1 MKRKMTRVKQ
11 KVIVCKD
18 EKDWI
23 DLEIGQV
30 DELKNM
36 CNIYQIT
43 SRNISEFENCVIV
56 PDDMR
61 DRSSR
66 KNMLFLNTCEIL

>member
-1 MKRKMTRVKQ
+1 MTTVKQ
-11 KVIVCKD
+11 KIIVCKD

-23 DLEIGQV
+23 DPEIGQV

-36 CNIYQIT
+36 CNFYQIT

-56 PDDMR
+56 LDDMR
-61 DRSSR
+61 DRLSR
-66 KNMLFLNTCEIL
+66 KNMLFLNTC